1 MYLSR
6 YFTLLVF
13 LGFNLS
19 PLGICVCPLFAQGS
33 SPSGFRIM
41 EYNVENLFDCRH
53 DSLKHDYDFTPE
65 GDYHWTYG
73 KYWRKLNNVARGII
87 LANTVRGGSSGG
99 GGSMVGGEET
109 FLPPDIIGLCEVEN
123 DSTLIGLTR
132 RSLLRGAGY
141 EYLMTNSPDRRGI
154 DVALLYQPVTF
165 RPLHSASLRVDTL
178 PGMRPTRDILYVKGE
193 TLRGVLHVFV
203 VHAPSRSGGESVT
216 RPCRMATVTRLM
228 HSVDSINRQ
237 EQDARIIVMGD
248 FNDYSSDGSIK
259 YICSHGMN
267 EVVLQCDNKSVEGTY
282 RYAGVWDSLD
292 HVFVSPALSSSVSSA
307 RIACHPDLL
316 EPDERYGGVKPRR
329 AFRGPIFLN
338 GFSDHLPIVAVI
350 NQ

>member
-1 MYLSR
+1 MLLSR
-6 YFTLLVF
+6 YFLIVVL

-19 PLGICVCPLFAQGS
+19 SLGISPCPLFAQDS
-33 SPSGFRIM
+33 SPSIFRIM
-41 EYNVENLFDCRH
+41 EYNVENLFDSQH

-87 LANTVRGGSSGG
+87 LANTVTTDG
-99 GGSMVGGEET
+99 VET

-123 DSTLIGLTR
+123 DSTLTALTR

-165 RPLHSASLRVDTL
+165 RPLHTASLRVDTL

-193 TLRGVLHVFV
+193 SLSGILHVFV
-203 VHAPSRSGGESVT
+203 VHTPSRSGGESAT
-216 RPCRMATVTRLM
+216 RPYRMAAVERLM
-228 HSVDSINRQ
+228 NSVDSINHQ
-237 EQDARIIVMGD
+237 EHDARIIVMGD
-248 FNDYSSDGSIK
+248 FNDYSSDSSIK

-267 EVVLQCDNKSVEGTY
+267 EVIPQCDDKSVKGTY

-292 HVFVSPALSSSVSSA
+292 HVFVSPALSPFVSSA
-307 RIACHPDLL
+307 RIASHPDLL

-338 GFSDHLPIVAVI
+338 GFSDHLPIVVVI